1 MNWTQL
7 LVSEIE
13 INYSSAD
20 GLMAKVPEG
29 ALAWTP
35 PGGDNWMTTGQLLHH
50 LSNACG
56 AGCQAFLTG
65 DWGLPQG
72 KSFHDLTASERYP
85 PAASLPSATSV
96 AEARRLLAEDKEL
109 VLKMIG
115 MAGDHDLSARTL
127 AAPWKLGEIHPLGY
141 HFLQMV
147 RHLDRHKCQLFFYL
161 KLQGV
166 PVSTPDLW
174 G

>member
-13 INYSSAD
+13 INYSTTDA
-20 GLMAKVPEG
+20 LMAKVPEDS
-29 ALAWTP
+29 LPWKP
-35 PGGDNWMTTGQLLHH
+35 PWGDNWMTTGQLLHH
-50 LSNACG
+50 LSNASG

-65 DWGLPQG
+65 DWGLPPG
-72 KSFHDLTASERYP
+72 KSFEDLSAAERSP
-85 PAASLPSATSV
+85 PAAAFPSAASV

-109 VLKMIG
+109 ALKMIG
-115 MAGDHDLSARTL
+115 MAGDHDLSTHTL
-127 AAPWKLGEIHPLGY
+127 ASPWKPSDVQPLGY

-166 PVSTPDLW
+166 PVSTLDLW

>member
-1 MNWTQL
+1 MNWTKL
-7 LVSEIE
+7 LVSEME
-13 INYSSAD
+13 TNYSTTD
-20 GLMAKVPEG
+20 LLMAKVPDG
-29 ALAWTP
+29 ALSWAP
-35 PGGDNWMTTGQLLHH
+35 ASASNWMTFGQLLHH

-56 AGCQAFLTG
+56 SGCQAFLTG
-65 DWGLPQG
+65 EWGLPPG
-72 KSFHDLTASERYP
+72 KCFADLSPAEALP
-85 PAASLPSATSV
+85 PASALPALTSV
-96 AEARRLLAEDKEL
+96 SEARRLLGEDKERA
-109 VLKMIG
+109 LKMVG
-115 MAGDHDLSARTL
+115 LAGDHDLSANL
-127 AAPWKLGEIHPLGY
+127 VASPWKPAELFPLGY

>member
-13 INYSSAD
+13 INYSTTD
-20 GLMAKVPEG
+20 GLMAKVPED
-29 ALAWTP
+29 ALSWKP

-56 AGCQAFLTG
+56 AACQAFLTG
-65 DWGLPQG
+65 DWGLSPG
-72 KSFHDLTASERYP
+72 KTFDGLTDSERLP
-85 PAASLPSATSV
+85 PAASLPSAASV
-96 AEARRLLAEDKEL
+96 AEARRLLADDKEL

-115 MAGDHDLSARTL
+115 MAGDHDLSTRTL
-127 AAPWKLGEIHPLGY
+127 ASPWKPSDVHPLGY
-141 HFLQMV
+141 HFLRMV
-147 RHLDRHKCQLFFYL
+147 RHLDRHKSQLFYYL